1 MVYGKDKL
9 INPLIMEGMNELRVL
24 TSTLLVREKG
34 KIDLF
39 LSCVTSHW
47 SEWPPSKYLQI
58 INTGEDVERKEP
70 SDTFGRNANWCTHYG
85 EQYAAATAAKSL
97 QSCPTLCNPIHGS
110 PPGSPVPGIL
120 QARTL
125 EWVAISFSNA

>member
-47 SEWPPSKYLQI
+47 SEWPPSKNLQTV
-58 INTGEDVERKEP
+58 NAGEDVEKREP
-70 SDTFGRNANWCTHYG
+70 SSTVGGNVD
-85 EQYAAATAAKSL
+85 
-97 QSCPTLCNPIHGS
+97 
-110 PPGSPVPGIL
+110 
-120 QARTL
+120 
-125 EWVAISFSNA
+125 

>member
-1 MVYGKDKL
+1 MVYMKDKL
-9 INPLIMEGMNELRVL
+9 INPLIMEGMNELRVF

-58 INTGEDVERKEP
+58 INTGEGVERKEP

-85 EQYAAATAAKSL
+85 EQYGD
-97 QSCPTLCNPIHGS
+97 TLKK
-110 PPGSPVPGIL
+110 
-120 QARTL
+120 
-125 EWVAISFSNA
+125 